1 MDAATASTDVNGL
14 SEESTVEGSHAQE
27 DAQGSK
33 RFARLRACER
43 CQRMKVR
50 CEINDNSQRCKRC
63 DQANR
68 DCVPTESRPKRRRTD
83 RRVTELEQKV
93 ASLTASL
100 VAHGHSDG
108 ITTEAPI
115 AQMAEGGAD
124 QPITQQGTD
133 DSVSAFPGINKL
145 PSQGRQETTFRD
157 EIGAWIGIPG
167 SAASFDAI
175 KRQIL
180 DAATAYQ
187 IFNRYHLQMS
197 QYFPFV
203 VFSYTTKPEHIRRT
217 KPILF
222 HAILAVAAAPL
233 RPDLRPLLIDEITQ
247 IMADRVMYRGEKSV
261 ELIQALLVLVVHYQ
275 RPRESK
281 ELNFLQ
287 IVHSAAIMALDLGLG
302 KRSKRKGTDGMAP
315 ESTINEAEVRRV
327 WLGCYYLC
335 AK

>member
-1 MDAATASTDVNGL
+1 MDVTMASTDVNGM
-14 SEESTVEGSHAQE
+14 SDESTVEDSHAQE
-27 DAQGSK
+27 EAQGST
-33 RFARLRACER
+33 RFTRLRACER
-43 CQRMKVR
+43 CKRMKVR
-50 CEINDNSQRCKRC
+50 CEINGDSQRCKRC

-100 VAHGHSDG
+100 MAHGYSDS
-108 ITTEAPI
+108 ITSEAPI
-115 AQMAEGGAD
+115 AQSAERGAD
-124 QPITQQGTD
+124 QLLTQHSTD
-133 DSVSAFPGINKL
+133 DSASAYPEINNL
-145 PSQGRQETTFRD
+145 PSQGRQETTFHD

-167 SAASFDAI
+167 SAPVDAI
-175 KRQIL
+175 DRQIL

-187 IFNRYHLQMS
+187 IFNRYHFQMS

-203 VFSYTTKPEHIRRT
+203 VFSYATEPEYIRRT

-222 HAILAVAAAPL
+222 HAILAVAAAPI
-233 RPDLRPLLIDEITQ
+233 RPDLRQLLIDEITQ

-275 RPRESK
+275 RPSQSK
-281 ELNFLQ
+281 ELNFQQ
-287 IVHSAAIMALDLGLG
+287 IVHSAAAMALDLGLG
-302 KRSKRKGTDGMAP
+302 KRPTRKATDGTAP
-315 ESTINEAEVRRV
+315 ESTMNEAEVRRV

>member
-1 MDAATASTDVNGL
+1 MDATMASTDVNGL
-14 SEESTVEGSHAQE
+14 SDESTVEDSHAQE
-27 DAQGSK
+27 DGQGSK
-33 RFARLRACER
+33 RFTRLRACER
-43 CQRMKVR
+43 CKRMKVR
-50 CEINDNSQRCKRC
+50 CEVNDNSQRCKRC
-63 DQANR
+63 DQADQ

-100 VAHGHSDG
+100 VAHGYPDG
-108 ITTEAPI
+108 ITAEAPI
-115 AQMAEGGAD
+115 AETAERGAD
-124 QPITQQGTD
+124 QLITQHSTD
-133 DSVSAFPGINKL
+133 DSESAFPRINTFQ
-145 PSQGRQETTFRD
+145 SQGRQEILFRD
-157 EIGAWIGIPG
+157 GIGTWIGIPG
-167 SAASFDAI
+167 NTAFVDAI
-175 KRQIL
+175 DRQIL

-187 IFNRYHLQMS
+187 IFNRYHFQMS

-203 VFSYTTKPEHIRRT
+203 VFSYTTKPEDIRRT

-222 HAILAVAAAPL
+222 HTILAVAAASV
-233 RPDLRPLLIDEITQ
+233 RPDLRQLLIDEITRM
-247 IMADRVMYRGEKSV
+247 MADRVMYRGEKSV

-275 RPRESK
+275 RPRQLK

-302 KRSKRKGTDGMAP
+302 KRSTPKGTDGTAP
-315 ESTINEAEVRRV
+315 ESTMNEAEARRV

>member
-1 MDAATASTDVNGL
+1 MTSTDVNGL
-14 SEESTVEGSHAQE
+14 SEESTVEGSHAQQ
-27 DAQGSK
+27 DTQGSK

-50 CEINDNSQRCKRC
+50 CEINDDSQRCKRC

-68 DCVPTESRPKRRRTD
+68 DCVPTERRPKRRRTD

-100 VAHGHSDG
+100 VPQGHSDG
-108 ITTEAPI
+108 VTTEAPI
-115 AQMAEGGAD
+115 TQMAEGGAD
-124 QPITQQGTD
+124 QLITQHGTD
-133 DSVSAFPGINKL
+133 DSVSAFPGINKF
-145 PSQGRQETTFRD
+145 PSQGRPETTFRD

-167 SAASFDAI
+167 SHASIDAI

-187 IFNRYHLQMS
+187 IFNRYHFQMS

-203 VFSYTTKPEHIRRT
+203 VFSHTTKPEYIRRT

-222 HAILAVAAAPL
+222 HTILAVAAGPV

-247 IMADRVMYRGEKSV
+247 ILADRVMYRGEKSV

-275 RPRESK
+275 RPRQSK

-287 IVHSAAIMALDLGLG
+287 IVHSAAIMALDLGLC
-302 KRSKRKGTDGMAP
+302 KRSTQKGTNEMVP
-315 ESTINEAEVRRV
+315 ESTMNEAEVRRV